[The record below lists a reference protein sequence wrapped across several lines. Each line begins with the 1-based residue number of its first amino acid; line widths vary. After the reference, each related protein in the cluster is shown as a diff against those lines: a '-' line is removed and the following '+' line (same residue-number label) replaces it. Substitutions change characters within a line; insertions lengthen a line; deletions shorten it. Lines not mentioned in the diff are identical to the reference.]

1 MSSQAIH
8 FGRVYTPFAAGY
20 LLSYVFR
27 TVNAVIS
34 PELTRDLALSP
45 AALGLLT
52 SAYFIAF
59 GAMQIPAGMLLDRFG
74 PRRVEPAFLL
84 LAGTGSLAFG
94 LASDESGLLLA
105 RGLIGAGVA
114 TCLMAPLKGISTWY
128 SAEKH
133 ASLSGWMMVAGGLG
147 ALLATAP
154 LELALRFMTWRM
166 VFLLLATATYVV
178 AIWMWW
184 RVPDI
189 ARSTRTTGWHAQ
201 WSGVRLVFGTP
212 RFWWLAP
219 LAGIGMGGFTAL
231 QGLWSV
237 PWMIEVQ
244 GIDRASAA
252 RHLLVMSIVTLLGY
266 FCVGTFATRLARR
279 GITARHLYGAGFA
292 LNTAALATI
301 VLQLPGSYVWW
312 ALYGLGSAVNV
323 LGFTVLSDG
332 FARELTGRAN
342 TALNLFMFT
351 GSFLAQWGIG
361 VLVTATRSM
370 LELDAAAS
378 LRLAFSILLG
388 LELLSYAWF
397 AAGWRRHGSDRAY
410 AISTPTSI

>member
-1 MSSQAIH
+1 MSRQPD
-8 FGRVYTPFAAGY
+8 FVRVYTPFAAGY

-74 PRRVEPAFLL
+74 PRRVEPVFLL

-94 LASDESGLLLA
+94 LASGESGLLLA

-114 TCLMAPLKGISTWY
+114 TCLMAPLKGIATWY
-128 SAEKH
+128 PADKQ

-147 ALLATAP
+147 ALVATAP
-154 LELALRFMTWRM
+154 LELALRFVTWRT
-166 VFLLLATATYVV
+166 VFLLLAAMTYVV
-178 AIWMWW
+178 AVWMWW
-184 RVPDI
+184 RVPDL
-189 ARSTRTTGWHAQ
+189 AATRSTGWRAQ
-201 WSGVRLVFGTP
+201 WQGVRLVFGTP

-237 PWMIEVQ
+237 PWMMQVQ

-252 RHLLVMSIVTLLGY
+252 RHLFVLSIVTLLGY
-266 FCVGTFATRLARR
+266 LFVGTFATRLARR
-279 GITARHLYGAGFA
+279 GVDARHLYAAGFA
-292 LNTAALATI
+292 LNTAALGAI
-301 VLQLPGSYVWW
+301 ALQVPGSYVWW
-312 ALYGLGSAVNV
+312 SLYGLGSAVNV

-332 FARELTGRAN
+332 FARELTARAN

-351 GSFLAQWGIG
+351 GSFLVQWGIG
-361 VLVTATRSM
+361 VIISATHDM
-370 LELDAAAS
+370 LELDAAGG
-378 LRLAFSILLG
+378 LRLAFAILLA
-388 LELLSYAWF
+388 LEVLSYAWF
-397 AAGWRRHGSDRAY
+397 AIGWRRHGSGHDY
-410 AISTPTSI
+410 AVGTSTSI